1 MPHSLEDLNRRK
13 ITLRTSKVGEVV
25 PEYFE
30 EDNSKFITFL
40 EKYHDHLDSNQTHGF
55 GHIIN
60 ELIYA
65 RDVAQTSTANLD
77 ELIKEIGNGLQ
88 ASSFFKQPRLMAKL
102 LGEFYRT
109 KGSLNSAEGF
119 FRGFFNQEAEISY
132 PKNNIFI
139 VGQSQTGAESQ
150 RFIQDNGR
158 FQIFSILVKCG
169 ISVSDYQNL
178 YKKFVHPAGFHF
190 AGDVLTATEATLGPD
205 ALGAAAEGV
214 AKIDSADASV
224 KIVQSAALVLATPFS
239 DITGIQDSSTG
250 VGVRTRLDQ
259 SISDFTSD
267 SSTAATLGNFYTS
280 IKELIQTNSFTFDDS
295 ANPGPDTSMTYE
307 TMDNEIFTAYTSDS
321 AS

>member
-13 ITLRTSKVGEVV
+13 VTLRTSKVGEVV

-65 RDVAQTSTANLD
+65 RDIAQTSTANLD

-88 ASSFFKQPRLMAKL
+88 SSSFFKQPRLMAKL
-102 LGEFYRT
+102 LGDFYRT

-119 FRGFFNQEAEISY
+119 FRGFFNQEAEVSY
-132 PKNNIFI
+132 PKEKIFI
-139 VGQSQTGAESQ
+139 VGESQTGFESQ
-150 RFIQDNGR
+150 RFIQDNAQ
-158 FQIFSILVKCG
+158 FQIFSILIRCG
-169 ISVSDYQNL
+169 ISVADYVNL

-190 AGDVLTATEATLGPD
+190 AGEVLTATEVTLGPD
-205 ALGAAAEGV
+205 ALGAVAEGI
-214 AKIDSADASV
+214 AKIDSADPSI
-224 KIVQSAALVLATPFS
+224 KLVQSATLVLATPFS

-250 VGVRTRLDQ
+250 IGIRTRLDQ
-259 SISDFTSD
+259 VISDFTSD
-267 SSTAATLGNFYTS
+267 SSTAATWNNFYTS

-307 TMDNEIFTAYTSDS
+307 TMDNEIFTSYTSDS